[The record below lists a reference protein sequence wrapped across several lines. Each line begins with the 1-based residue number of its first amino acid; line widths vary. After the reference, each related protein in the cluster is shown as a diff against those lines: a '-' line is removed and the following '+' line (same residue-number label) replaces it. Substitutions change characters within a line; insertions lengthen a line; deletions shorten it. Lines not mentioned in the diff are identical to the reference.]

1 MQNSA
6 TGYTKNPSVKT
17 RGVDM
22 SASQPSPAQK
32 EEHTNT
38 TTTNYLPPYSVILHN
53 DLVHSMDY
61 VVTSLRKSIP
71 TISPDE
77 ANSIMLK
84 AHNEGSAVVI
94 TCPLEHAELYNERI
108 RTFGLSSTV
117 EKA

>member
-1 MQNSA
+1 
-6 TGYTKNPSVKT
+6 
-17 RGVDM
+17 M
-22 SASQPSPAQK
+22 SAAQQSPVRK
-32 EEHTNT
+32 DDHLNT
-38 TTTNYLPPYSVILHN
+38 KMNGYLPPYSVILHN
-53 DLVHSMDY
+53 DVVHSMDY
-61 VVTSLRKSIP
+61 VVTSLRESIP